1 MSITLFLHI
10 FSVGIWF
17 GCANIE
23 IILEF
28 MRRRDSSLQYAV
40 AKFHYYIDIFVEV
53 PAIIIIL
60 VTGFLLL
67 DMSEMSALRLIK
79 VVCGFLAILATM
91 LSVVIVFRR
100 RYAVDADNRAA
111 VDKNDKLFDII
122 AYAIVAPLLNIALWI
137 GLYFVFFQ

>member
-1 MSITLFLHI
+1 MSATLFLHI
-10 FSVGIWF
+10 FFVGFWVS
-17 GCANIE
+17 CAIIE
-23 IILEF
+23 GILEF
-28 MRRRDSSLQYAV
+28 MRRRDSSLQYPA
-40 AKFHYYIDIFVEV
+40 AKFHYYIDIFVEI
-53 PAIIIIL
+53 PAIVIIL

-79 VVCGFLAILATM
+79 VVCGLLAILATM

-100 RYAVDADNRAA
+100 RYAVDADNRPA

-122 AYAIVAPLLNIALWI
+122 AYLIVLPLLTIALWI